1 MRILIELPTWL
12 GDCVM
17 TTPAIENIVKKY
29 HDCEI
34 VFIGSQVSIDLMSS
48 HPKCIET
55 YILDR
60 GLINLIKTIRS
71 IKSIDLFISFRG
83 SIRTKL
89 FQLLL
94 NTKNKYQY
102 NKNKSLSGHQV
113 EKYNQFIQ
121 ESIGTNLKAGQ
132 LKIYKS
138 SFENSYKTPILG
150 LNPGASYGSAK
161 CWPYEKF
168 VEVAVSL
175 SGKFDILI
183 FGGPDEV
190 DLSKKI
196 TKELKIMN
204 CKNFVNLTGK
214 TSIKDLVSYISSLD
228 LFITGDS
235 GPMHI
240 AAAFQIP
247 TVSIFGPTKVNE
259 TSQWMNNKSSIVK
272 KDLVCQPCMKRVCPL
287 GHHDCMKKIK
297 SEDVTKKALN
307 LI

>member
-1 MRILIELPTWL
+1 MIIKSL
-12 GDCVM
+12 
-17 TTPAIENIVKKY
+17 ENIVKKY
-29 HDCEI
+29 HDCEL
-34 VFIGSQVSIDLMSS
+34 VFIGSQVSIAMMSS

-60 GLINLIKTIRS
+60 KLFNLVSTIRS

-83 SIRTKL
+83 SVRTKL

-102 NKNKSLSGHQV
+102 NKSKFSSGHQV

-121 ESIGTNLKAGQ
+121 DSIGFDFKAGK
-132 LKIYKS
+132 LKLFNS
-138 SFENSYKTPILG
+138 SHEHLSKMPLLG

-161 CWPYEKF
+161 CWPFEKF

-175 SGKFDILI
+175 SDKFDILI
-183 FGGPDEV
+183 FGGPYEV
-190 DLSKKI
+190 SLSKKI
-196 TKELKIMN
+196 AQELRNKN
-204 CKNFVNLTGK
+204 CKNFTNLTGK
-214 TSIKDLVSYISSLD
+214 TTIRELVGYISSLD
-228 LFITGDS
+228 IFITGDS

-259 TSQWMNNKSSIVK
+259 TSQWMNTKSNIVK
-272 KDLVCQPCMKRVCPL
+272 KDLDCQPCMKRVCPL
-287 GHHDCMKKIK
+287 GHHDCMKKISSK
-297 SEDVTKKALN
+297 DVINSALS
-307 LI
+307 LT

>member
-17 TTPAIENIVKKY
+17 STPAIENIVKK
-29 HDCEI
+29 HKDCEI
-34 VFIGSQVSIDLMSS
+34 IFIGSKVSIDLMSS
-48 HPKCIET
+48 HPNCIDT
-55 YILDR
+55 YVLDR
-60 GLINLIKTIRS
+60 KIINLIKTIRS
-71 IKSIDLFISFRG
+71 IKFIDLFISFRG

-94 NTKNKYQY
+94 NTENKYQY
-102 NKNKSLSGHQV
+102 NKNKFSSEHQV

-121 ESIGTNLKAGQ
+121 DYIGLDFKAGK
-132 LKIYKS
+132 LKLFNS
-138 SFENSYKTPILG
+138 SHEYSSKTPLLG

-175 SGKFDILI
+175 SDKFDILI

-190 DLSKKI
+190 GLSKKI
-196 TKELKIMN
+196 TRELRNKN
-204 CKNFVNLTGK
+204 CKNFTNLTGK
-214 TSIKDLVSYISSLD
+214 TTIKDLVRYISSLD
-228 LFITGDS
+228 IFITGDS

-259 TSQWMNNKSSIVK
+259 TSQWMNKKSYIVK
-272 KDLVCQPCMKRVCPL
+272 RELSCQPCMKRVCPL
-287 GHHDCMKKIK
+287 GHHDCMKKITSK
-297 SEDVTKKALN
+297 NVINSALS

>member
-29 HDCEI
+29 NDCEI
-34 VFIGSQVSIDLMSS
+34 VFIGSQVSIALMSS
-48 HPKCIET
+48 HPNCIET

-60 GLINLIKTIRS
+60 KLINLASTIRS

-94 NTKNKYQY
+94 NTENKYQY
-102 NKNKSLSGHQV
+102 NKNKFFSGHQV

-121 ESIGTNLKAGQ
+121 ESIGIDFKAGK
-132 LKIYKS
+132 LKLFNS
-138 SFENSYKTPILG
+138 SGEHPSKMPLLG

-175 SGKFDILI
+175 SDKFDILI

-190 DLSKKI
+190 GLSNKI
-196 TKELKIMN
+196 AQELMNKN
-204 CKNFVNLTGK
+204 CKNFTNLTGK
-214 TSIKDLVSYISSLD
+214 TTIKDLMSYISSLNV
-228 LFITGDS
+228 FITGDS

-259 TSQWMNNKSSIVK
+259 TSQWMNNNSRVVK
-272 KDLVCQPCMKRVCPL
+272 QHLNCQPCMKRVCPL
-287 GHHDCMKKIK
+287 GHHKCMKKITSK
-297 SEDVTKKALN
+297 DVINSALS

>member
-17 TTPAIENIVKKY
+17 VTPAIENIVKK
-29 HDCEI
+29 HKDCEI
-34 VFIGSQVSIDLMSS
+34 IFIGSQVSIDLMGS
-48 HPKCIET
+48 HPNCIET
-55 YILDR
+55 HILDR
-60 GLINLIKTIRS
+60 KIINLIKTIRS
-71 IKSIDLFISFRG
+71 IQSVNLFISFR
-83 SIRTKL
+83 SSLRTKL

-94 NTKNKYQY
+94 NAENKCQY
-102 NKNKSLSGHQV
+102 NKHKFSSGHQV

-121 ESIGTNLKAGQ
+121 ESMGFDFKAGK
-132 LKIYKS
+132 LKLFNS
-138 SFENSYKTPILG
+138 SHEHSSKMPLLG

-161 CWPYEKF
+161 CWPYDKF

-175 SGKFDILI
+175 SGKFNILI

-190 DLSKKI
+190 GLSKKI
-196 TKELKIMN
+196 SQELRNKN
-204 CKNFVNLTGK
+204 CKNFTNLTGK

-228 LFITGDS
+228 IFITGDS

-259 TSQWMNNKSSIVK
+259 TSQWMNEKSKIVK
-272 KDLVCQPCMKRVCPL
+272 RELSCQPCMKRVCPL
-287 GHHDCMKKIK
+287 GHHDCMKKISSK
-297 SEDVTKKALN
+297 DVISSALS